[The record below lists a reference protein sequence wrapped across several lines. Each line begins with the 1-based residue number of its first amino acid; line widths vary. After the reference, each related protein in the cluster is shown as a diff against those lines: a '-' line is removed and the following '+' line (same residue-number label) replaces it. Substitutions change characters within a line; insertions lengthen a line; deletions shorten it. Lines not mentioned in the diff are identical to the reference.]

1 MEDSYTYMYL
11 VLFALCSTERDNEDK
26 AHPVVVVD
34 DTNAY
39 LYTWL
44 QVPKRLFFLQSK
56 PIVS

>member
-1 MEDSYTYMYL
+1 MEDSYTYL
-11 VLFALCSTERDNEDK
+11 VLFALCSTERDNEDI

-44 QVPKRLFFLQSK
+44 QDPKRLFFLQSK